1 MKDYGCGLV
10 MADGS
15 FCESFEGTLNLCS
28 HCHKAFLKRVEQ
40 LENAQ
45 QSMHQTAFGVLAVV
59 FFLGFCIG
67 AVVFNGLCGGW

>member
-28 HCHKAFLKRVEQ
+28 HCNEAFLKRVEK

-45 QSMHQTAFGVLAVV
+45 QSMHLTAFGVGMLAILASYVV
-59 FFLGFCIG
+59 FLFKL
-67 AVVFNGLCGGW
+67 LRKYGGR